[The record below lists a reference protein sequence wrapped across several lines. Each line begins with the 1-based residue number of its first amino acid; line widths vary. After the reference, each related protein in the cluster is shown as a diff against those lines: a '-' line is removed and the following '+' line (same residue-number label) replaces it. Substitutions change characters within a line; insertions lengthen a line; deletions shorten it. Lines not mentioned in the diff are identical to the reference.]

1 MKSPDD
7 RIRDRAGPAWL
18 ALAIAGAFYLG
29 LAAPASA
36 QIIDP
41 GSVKANQP
49 PPGFQD
55 NFNAGMKIRQ
65 QQADAATIAAQAQAQ
80 QADAATIAAQAQA
93 AAATAPPPPPSG
105 PVRIVAGPP
114 MPSGIY
120 AEVPARYLVEL
131 GSGKSQVLDVKYP
144 YSDLMLADPR
154 IADIIPLSNHTI
166 YIVAKALGSTSLSVY
181 GPGRRLVAAV
191 NLVVG
196 PDLEGFKLRLHEIL
210 PDETDITV
218 RPANQSII
226 MTGTVSNPVALG
238 QAVQIAE
245 LYAPGKVINMLGVEG
260 TQQVMLSVR
269 FVEMERTDAK
279 NLAVTLGGSTSNKGG
294 TSFTTGFGQPLAG
307 AYGTAAL
314 SFTTGAGNL
323 SLAIDALETK
333 GVAKTLAEP
342 TLVAMSGDTASFLA
356 GGEVPIP
363 TAQAGA
369 VGAAAITVTLEQF
382 GIGLAFTPTL
392 LSGGVINLVVK
403 PEVSSLDPAN
413 GVTVGGFVVPGL
425 KVTRASTTVE
435 LRDGESFTIAG
446 LLSDSYS
453 NNINQFPFLGDVP
466 VLGALFRS
474 PNFTSDKTELV
485 IVVTPHLVTARRGRV
500 ALPSDHFTEP
510 SDFELFLFGSLNG
523 ATRGAAAEDRALMS
537 RDPSKG
543 GIDGPYG
550 HVLY

>member
-7 RIRDRAGPAWL
+7 LVGDRAGPGLL
-18 ALAIAGAFYLG
+18 ALALANALFWT
-29 LAAPASA
+29 LAAPATA
-36 QIIDP
+36 QTVDP
-41 GSVKANQP
+41 GSAKANP
-49 PPGFQD
+49 PS
-55 NFNAGMKIRQ
+55 
-65 QQADAATIAAQAQAQ
+65 
-80 QADAATIAAQAQA
+80 
-93 AAATAPPPPPSG
+93 ATAPAGTTPSTPSQTSATPGEAAPAEPASPPPPPG

-114 MPSGIY
+114 STFSSIY
-120 AEVPARYLVEL
+120 AETPASYLVEV
-131 GSGKSQVLDVKYP
+131 GSGKSQVLDVRYP
-144 YSDLMLADPR
+144 YTDLMLADPK
-154 IADIIPLSNHTI
+154 IADVIPLSNHTI
-166 YIVAKALGSTSLSVY
+166 YIVAKGLGSTSLSVY
-181 GPGRRLVAAV
+181 GAGRRLVAVV
-191 NLVVG
+191 NVVVG
-196 PDLEGFKLRLHEIL
+196 PDIEGFKLRLHEIL
-210 PDETDITV
+210 PDETDIAV
-218 RPANQSII
+218 RPAAQSLI

-238 QAVQIAE
+238 QAVQLAE
-245 LYAPGKVINMLGVEG
+245 LYAPGKVVNMMGVEG
-260 TQQVMLSVR
+260 AQQIMLAVR

-279 NLAVTLGGSTSNKGG
+279 NLAIQLSGSTANGGG
-294 TSFTTGFGQPLAG
+294 TSFNAGIGQPLSG
-307 AYGTAAL
+307 AYGTTAL
-314 SFTTGAGNL
+314 TFATGSGSL
-323 SLAIDALETK
+323 SLALDALETK

-369 VGAAAITVTLEQF
+369 TGAAAITTTLQQF
-382 GIGLAFTPTL
+382 GISLSFTPTL
-392 LSGGVINLVVK
+392 LKGGMVNLVVK

-413 GVTVGGFVVPGL
+413 GVSIGGFIVPGL

-446 LLSDSYS
+446 LLSDSYT

-500 ALPSDHFTEP
+500 ALPTDHFTEP
-510 SDFELFLFGSLNG
+510 SDYELFLFGSLNG
-523 ATRGAAAEDRALMS
+523 EHRGAAAEDRALMS